1 MAKNFVW
8 AVLSSVRSNPNI
20 RSQCSPLLLQ
30 KRCFSG
36 DDQST
41 GYGHS
46 GNILRI
52 LAQKEKKDSVSNGI
66 RAVTSST
73 LDIHPDRKND
83 VTKEVEIHFFD
94 IKPIRGVLTTT
105 TFNQGVQLKLLDI
118 EIPEMQSLSNEG
130 IIRFLEEDLQKG
142 RFSVYPQKRVI
153 TASSLQLEHI
163 DAANCFEYDVLES
176 ARGYFKKDGAE
187 LQNISC
193 QEYYPRPR
201 TDTRVND
208 LMPYIATLSLAGFSQ
223 MKVVQYQKSRGAVH
237 STLEEEVDKIKQSH
251 QGRVLL
257 SDGVD
262 HGIRSL

>member
-1 MAKNFVW
+1 MAKNLFFR
-8 AVLSSVRSNPNI
+8 AVQPVLNSGARATLSTTLPQSRNFWGHDRSA
-20 RSQCSPLLLQ
+20 
-30 KRCFSG
+30 
-36 DDQST
+36 
-41 GYGHS
+41 GYGHA
-46 GNILRI
+46 GNISKI
-52 LAQKEKKDSVSNGI
+52 LAEKEKEKIVSNSVGE
-66 RAVTSST
+66 VPSSASY
-73 LDIHPDRKND
+73 IHSDRKND
-83 VTKEVEIHFFD
+83 VAEEVKICFFD
-94 IKPIRGVLTTT
+94 TAPVNGILTTT
-105 TFNQGVQLKLLDI
+105 TLNQGIQLKLLDI

-142 RFSVYPQKRVI
+142 RFSVYPRKRVI

-257 SDGVD
+257 SDGVN